1 MKTKRWYANKEFYDT
16 EMVYVRN
23 LELICSVFVNPMKE
37 RNIISDNMEH
47 IMFGNIKALL
57 VVHKRFLQELT
68 SNCYDIDGNDHF
80 EDVSIGGIFK
90 FYIPFLKLYTDY
102 IRCQKNFNSVYARV
116 MKDKRITAFLD
127 QCLLDPRCNG
137 MNLSSF
143 LIMPIQRIPRYR
155 LLLQEILKHT
165 DPSKADH
172 AALRRAIDAISETAR
187 QCDESLDWDADEA
200 LLDAIRSR
208 LLPNSPLPSSCTIL
222 RKVVATLVSPTASPD
237 RVRAFFLTDR
247 LLLTNDYSSLSTF
260 TIRITLPLILCRFDP
275 APDDSFLLRILSKSH
290 QLALRFQNSCEV
302 KDLAALLATATARL
316 HAHCAHCHAALAP
329 AHCCLCQKCSA
340 IVCED
345 CGGTVAELER
355 AMGQEDRD
363 DPVEAWEKAGI
374 DVNALLCAS
383 CFQYARYYAQ
393 PGLTL
398 QEAIAQGNGKE
409 RGVFVSPQFPPVLE
423 VPDEERKRLPAGW
436 EVALTKEGRR
446 FYFNAV
452 LWLSSWCFPSASWR
466 NDAPVGYAK
475 YYDENGKAFLYDAKK
490 GGIPTKLQRRE
501 FHGGVQTCGL
511 SSV

>member
-1 MKTKRWYANKEFYDT
+1 MP
-16 EMVYVRN
+16 V
-23 LELICSVFVNPMKE
+23 IP
-37 RNIISDNMEH
+37 IIP
-47 IMFGNIKALL
+47 
-57 VVHKRFLQELT
+57 R
-68 SNCYDIDGNDHF
+68 
-80 EDVSIGGIFK
+80 
-90 FYIPFLKLYTDY
+90 YTDY

-137 MNLSSF
+137 MNLSVRRCISF
-143 LIMPIQRIPRYR
+143 SSAELP
-155 LLLQEILKHT
+155 
-165 DPSKADH
+165 DH
-172 AALRRAIDAISETAR
+172 ADSAHSPLSTAPARDSQAYRSFQGGSRCPSGNRSFFPSFQRAIDAISETAR

-208 LLPNSPLPSSCTIL
+208 LLPNSPLSSSCTIL

-302 KDLAALLATATARL
+302 KDLATLLATATARL

-355 AMGQEDRD
+355 VMGQEDRD

-393 PGLTL
+393 PELTL

-409 RGVFVSPQFPPVLE
+409 RGMFVSPQFPPVLE

-501 FHGGVQTCGL
+501 FHGVCPCCGYDCRECRRVACPACNSRL
-511 SSV
+511 VCSLC